1 MKATLNVQ
9 GMTCDHC
16 KKAVNGALLELDG
29 VESVEV
35 DLASGKVEVEY
46 DESKATIDQMNKA
59 VEEQGYDVVA

>member
-46 DESKATIDQMNKA
+46 DESKVTIDQMNKA

>member
-9 GMTCDHC
+9 GMTCGHC

-29 VESVEV
+29 VETVEV

-46 DESKATIDQMNKA
+46 DESKVTVDQMNEA